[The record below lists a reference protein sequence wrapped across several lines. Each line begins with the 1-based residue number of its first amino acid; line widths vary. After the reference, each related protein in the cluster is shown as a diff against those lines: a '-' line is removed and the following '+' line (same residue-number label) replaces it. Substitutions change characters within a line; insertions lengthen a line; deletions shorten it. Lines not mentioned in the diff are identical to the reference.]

1 MSSTQTAVAYTHA
14 RPCVGVKVL
23 DQISY
28 LTQSM
33 LSQVLTNDAKMGSG
47 AVYTQ
52 SDEAGFSGRQNLS
65 AGVHQKKV
73 ESHEFDAVYADE
85 AALPSFAQMAAAQ
98 GPHLAGGPQLW
109 SEKQSRL
116 QSRGQV
122 NDCSLLNDRC
132 VRLFNSVDTVQWQV
146 AHVCEF
152 TTQEN
157 DRYSI
162 FPLSTLVGCSAFSL
176 ACSSGAWALY
186 TQYRHY
192 DTT

>member
-52 SDEAGFSGRQNLS
+52 SDEAGFSGRQDLS
-65 AGVHQKKV
+65 ATVHQKKV
-73 ESHEFDAVYADE
+73 ESHEIDSVYADE

-98 GPHLAGGPQLW
+98 GSQLAGVPQLW
-109 SEKQSRL
+109 SDKQSRL
-116 QSRGQV
+116 QLRGQV
-122 NDCSLLNDRC
+122 NDCRLLSDRC
-132 VRLFNSVDTVQWQV
+132 VCLLNTV
-146 AHVCEF
+146 
-152 TTQEN
+152 
-157 DRYSI
+157 I
-162 FPLSTLVGCSAFSL
+162 
-176 ACSSGAWALY
+176 
-186 TQYRHY
+186 QYNVR
-192 DTT
+192 